1 MSKKFQVVFY
11 SVVLSL
17 SALLNSCGN
26 SQQLEKFL
34 SADPGLQSQ
43 TDKRANQNSSNAIA
57 AEKQEIPL
65 TKSPEENSPL
75 DSESPSDSRNAT
87 DSLVAEEKS
96 APDFADLPENLPFY
110 PQATL
115 EVIAPEST
123 LEEGVTKWRSQ
134 DPVDTIV
141 SYYLSKW
148 QNSDWQIIQPFQTD
162 TKNRFTAVVSQD
174 NLSYTIF
181 LTPLEPK
188 SQGNQ
193 SETQLTVSYQLADSL
208 NSDLQENTEEKVATN
223 TDTSK
228 ENNNTNSKNFPE
240 TTENQEI
247 TTSNQINPQFQSNSF
262 SDLPETPEQLRQYV
276 IDLAKLGVL
285 TPRVKN
291 ASTNSRQFKPNETI
305 TRREYAKWLV
315 TANNKYYADSPGNKI
330 SLASKSTN
338 AAFKDIGINDP
349 DFAEIQGLAEAGL
362 IPSTL
367 TNSSSNLLFKP
378 DAPLTREDL
387 LTWKVPLDI
396 RQGLPNADATA
407 IKEAW
412 GFQDANSINPSALQ
426 ALFADYQNSDRSNV
440 KRIFGYTTLFQPK
453 KAVTRAEAAAS
464 LWYFGYQ
471 GEGIT
476 AQETLTR
483 GN

>member
-43 TDKRANQNSSNAIA
+43 TDRKADRNSANAIA

-65 TKSPEENSPL
+65 TKLPQENATL
-75 DSESPSDSRNAT
+75 DSRSPSESGKIA
-87 DSLVAEEKS
+87 DSLVADPESAKS
-96 APDFADLPENLPFY
+96 FADLPENLPFY

-115 EVIAPEST
+115 EIIAPEST
-123 LEEGVTKWRSQ
+123 PEEGVSKWRSQ
-134 DPVDTIV
+134 DSVDTIV

-148 QNSDWQIIQPFQTD
+148 QNSNWQVIQPFQPD
-162 TKNRFTAVVSQD
+162 PQNRVKAVVSQD
-174 NLSYTIF
+174 NLSYTIL

-188 SQGNQ
+188 SQGNK
-193 SETQLTVSYQLADSL
+193 SKTQLTVSYQPADSL
-208 NSDLQENTEEKVATN
+208 KTDVRQNTEEQIATN
-223 TDTSK
+223 TDRLEDNDNK
-228 ENNNTNSKNFPE
+228 TNSNNFSE

-247 TTSNQINPQFQSNSF
+247 TASNQIKSNSF
-262 SDLPETPEQLRQYV
+262 SDLSETPEQLRQYAA
-276 IDLAKLGVL
+276 DLAKLGIL
-285 TPRVKN
+285 TPKVKGV
-291 ASTNSRQFKPNETI
+291 SPNSRQFKPNETI

-315 TANNKYYADSPGNKI
+315 NANNKYYADSPGNKI
-330 SLASKSTN
+330 RLASKSTN